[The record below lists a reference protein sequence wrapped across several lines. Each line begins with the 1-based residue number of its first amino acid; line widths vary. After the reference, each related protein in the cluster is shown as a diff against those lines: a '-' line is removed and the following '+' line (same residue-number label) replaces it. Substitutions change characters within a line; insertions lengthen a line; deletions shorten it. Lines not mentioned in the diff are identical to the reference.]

1 MVTRCVLDTNAIIAL
16 LQGEAVL
23 NLHTNIQWI
32 GVSIISILEF
42 LSFSDLSSG
51 DRKLFE
57 KFVSRVDV
65 VNLSVNNHR
74 YLELAISIR
83 KETKLKLPDALI
95 AASAIHNKAT
105 LITKDSQLS
114 GIAGLKVIGW

>member
-1 MVTRCVLDTNAIIAL
+1 MTRCVLDTNAIIAL